1 MRIFPSFQIVSIF
14 EYLHYDDRDK
24 GARFVATLGDNSEF
38 AQLDIEDDVKSLAA
52 AMTGVFSHFDFP

>member
-1 MRIFPSFQIVSIF
+1 MF
-14 EYLHYDDRDK
+14 EYLYYDDRDK